1 MDAVLH
7 LTLEAGDAWGQCP
20 MARGR
25 GSDICLLWGPY
36 VGWERWGGR
45 GMAFNTQRR
54 AGGGGCCS
62 VLSVNP
68 CSSVG
73 CSTTK
78 KRRAPCPAAAMK
90 TEKDEALPNFSL
102 GGKYAGEGAGESLG
116 WCGAGC
122 CLRGVTLGD
131 TRNPTVGTEL
141 RSQTPPDHALLRG
154 QGRGEGL
161 GSRWLHR
168 APTPPPLPC
177 RPHDSPGERRSPPST
192 GPAAPKAPS
201 GPR

>member
-1 MDAVLH
+1 MHGGSAPWHMAEGV
-7 LTLEAGDAWGQCP
+7 TFACFGDHT
-20 MARGR
+20 
-25 GSDICLLWGPY
+25 
-36 VGWERWGGR
+36 WGGR
-45 GMAFNTQRR
+45 GGE
-54 AGGGGCCS
+54 GGGWLLTPREEQEEVVVAPCC
-62 VLSVNP
+62 VNP

-168 APTPPPLPC
+168 ASTPPPLPC